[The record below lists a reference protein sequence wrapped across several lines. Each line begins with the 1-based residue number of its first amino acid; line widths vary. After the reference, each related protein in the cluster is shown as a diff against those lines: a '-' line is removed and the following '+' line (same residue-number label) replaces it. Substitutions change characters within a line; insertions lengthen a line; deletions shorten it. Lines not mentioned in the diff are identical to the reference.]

1 MDAEKAEE
9 LEDESRY
16 RFVSRE
22 EILEHVSEDD
32 VVIDI
37 GSGTGFFTDDIADV
51 VEKVYAVDFQEQMHR
66 HYRDKGVPEN
76 VELLQGKA
84 SEIEIQADIIVS
96 IFSFHEIEQEKALE
110 TFSRVLE
117 DGGKL
122 LMFDWSSRGSAECGP
137 PPEKRLNAESA
148 AKKIGGFFEVEEAVE
163 RRDTFKVVASVK

>member
-16 RFVSRE
+16 RFVSGE
-22 EILEHVSEDD
+22 EIVEHLSGDD
-32 VVIDI
+32 LVVDI
-37 GSGTGFFTDDIADV
+37 GSGTGFFTDDIADA
-51 VEKVYAVDFQEQMHR
+51 VEKVCAVDFQEQMHR

-76 VELLQGKA
+76 VELIQGKA
-84 SEIEIQADIIVS
+84 SEIEIEADVIVS

-122 LMFDWSSRGSAECGP
+122 VVFDWSARGSSDYGP
-137 PPEKRLNAESA
+137 PPEKRLDAESA
-148 AKKIGGFFEVEEAVE
+148 AEKIGGVLKVEEAVE
-163 RRDTFKVVASVK
+163 RRDTFKVVASR